1 MGGLKTP
8 LYQNTK
14 YALLSTP
21 GGGDAASGITL
32 MGRKAVTS
40 HGASDAAPQQ
50 LPKISRCQEKRPVTV
65 CGRKRGRSA
74 LNLEA
79 ETVRMMGAHSN
90 VPVSMVNP
98 VALLPQCHAIA
109 SR

>member
-1 MGGLKTP
+1 MSGSGKLHLHSVAQVLMGGLKTP

-50 LPKISRCQEKRPVTV
+50 LPTP
-65 CGRKRGRSA
+65 
-74 LNLEA
+74 LE
-79 ETVRMMGAHSN
+79 
-90 VPVSMVNP
+90 
-98 VALLPQCHAIA
+98 
-109 SR
+109 